1 MAAKQSKAKRKAPK
15 RDVRRFGTEA
25 EAAYGFAQ
33 AVRVGKTI
41 YISGQTASPVDGAE
55 GEPGDMHNQMR
66 TSYARIGRL
75 LAMYG
80 ATMANVV
87 DETLFVTDMPAA
99 IPAAVAIRREVYG
112 GDFDVASTLIGVKRL
127 GGPDLLVE
135 IKCTARL

>member
-1 MAAKQSKAKRKAPK
+1 MAKQ
-15 RDVRRFGTEA
+15 RDVRRFGTQA
-25 EAAYGFAQ
+25 EEAYGFAQ
-33 AVRVGKTI
+33 AVKVGETI

-55 GEPGDMHNQMR
+55 GEPGDMASQMR

-80 ATMANVV
+80 ATMADVV
-87 DETLFVTDMPAA
+87 DETLFVTDMDAA

-112 GDFDVASTLIGVKRL
+112 GVFDVASTLIGVQRL